1 MGIDI
6 KGNQTDANKDLLDN
20 DDLDDEEYFDR
31 MRRERSRSRSS
42 YEETLAG
49 MDPDLL
55 KELGIG
61 EGEDGDSKTP
71 VPTHEGNAELDLS
84 QIPEETTEE
93 RMKRIEEKASGI
105 VIEEDI
111 VPRKSRSRSRS
122 RSKSRPPSLD
132 TVKEQKKE
140 EILEARFYGIQPS
153 LDTIKESPSTASM
166 LGMLQGGMSSAS
178 VNTVLQGS
186 QSAASV
192 LKEIPSQPQSPVP
205 KEPTDNTSTKAAV
218 PDKCEPQKKS
228 KKKAERS
235 DTKSLILEDKTLP
248 GTEEETDELVRSET
262 EDNKV
267 ETSQTRDRKVITPE
281 TKEQKVIKA

>member
-6 KGNQTDANKDLLDN
+6 KGNQTEANKDLLDN

-49 MDPDLL
+49 MDPELL

-61 EGEDGDSKTP
+61 EAEDGESKTP
-71 VPTHEGNAELDLS
+71 VPPPGELDLS

-192 LKEIPSQPQSPVP
+192 LKEVLSQPQSPVP
-205 KEPTDNTSTKAAV
+205 KEPTENNSAKTAV
-218 PDKCEPQKKS
+218 PDNSEQQKKG
-228 KKKAERS
+228 KKKAQRS
-235 DTKSLILEDKTLP
+235 DTKSIILEDKTLP
-248 GTEEETDELVRSET
+248 GTEEETEDLVRSE
-262 EDNKV
+262 DQKV
-267 ETSQTRDRKVITPE
+267 EKSQTAD
-281 TKEQKVIKA
+281 QKVEKSQSADQNVEKS